1 MIKFLSILH
10 QRCSGRNR
18 CYLLWLWCSLFCCWC
33 SCGSF
38 LLVATTVCDAQN
50 VMAWYVVY
58 RGKEPGVYA
67 LKCLLAVLRAT
78 NQALKYLGYW
88 LLLWFGRLFWWCL
101 SFSLLSIVVAASNC
115 FILPVMVSK
124 CHENVWRQWPCEEL
138 WLLGNQ
144 SRPCSW
150 FAGSTIVMFM
160 SLEAPRS
167 LSMPSLLNWG
177 KVISVSFY
185 SSSFCNN
192 WW

>member
-1 MIKFLSILH
+1 MIKFLLILY
-10 QRCSGRNR
+10 QMCSATNR
-18 CYLLWLWCSLFCCWC
+18 CYLLWLWCSVFCCWC

-38 LLVATTVCDAQN
+38 LLVATTVCDAP
-50 VMAWYVVY
+50 MLKMPWL
-58 RGKEPGVYA
+58 GK
-67 LKCLLAVLRAT
+67 LLVGESS
-78 NQALKYLGYW
+78 LGSM
-88 LLLWFGRLFWWCL
+88 LEFGRLFWWCL
-101 SFSLLSIVVAASNC
+101 SFSLLSIVIAASNC

-124 CHENVWRQWPCEEL
+124 CHENVWRQWPYEEL

-177 KVISVSFY
+177 KVISVSLY
-185 SSSFCNN
+185 SSSFCNS